1 MAVEVELLNSYSG
14 FSKLEPFWNKV
25 LEASGEPSIFLS
37 FEWLSNWWRVSGKEN
52 EILTLIA
59 REEGEIIGLAP
70 LMITRKN
77 ALFLWAR
84 TLEFA
89 AAPVSDYQDFI
100 IVRNRREVIRAFIR
114 TMLEHSRLWSYFYIR
129 SIREDSE
136 NLSLLREVLSE
147 ERLAFRLEEYSM
159 AYFLPL
165 KGSWEEQ
172 YGSLKRN
179 AKSDVRRRINRLER
193 EGDLTYFSIRTKE
206 DIDLFLPVLF
216 DQHKKRWMEKY
227 GVRSRF
233 YDERFEK
240 FVRLIVETG
249 REKGFL
255 DFTGLRLNDDVIAL
269 HVGLSYHSKFYYYI
283 PTFDLA
289 FRDFSPGK
297 VLIYH
302 MLKTQSENHVA
313 EFDFLRGEEDYKSG
327 WSEQYRKLFRLYASS
342 NTPHGWLMLFWM
354 ASARPFLRKL
364 LPKKLRRPLSQ

>member
-1 MAVEVELLNSYSG
+1 MAVEVELIDSYSG

-25 LEASGEPSIFLS
+25 LEASEEPSIFLS
-37 FEWLSNWWRVSGKEN
+37 YEWLSNWWRVSGKEN
-52 EILTLIA
+52 RILTLIA
-59 REEGEIIGLAP
+59 KEGGEIIGLAP

-77 ALFLWAR
+77 ALFLWAK

-100 IVRNRREVIRAFIR
+100 IVRNGREVIQAFIR
-114 TMLEHSRLWSYFYIR
+114 TLFEHSRLWNYFYIR
-129 SIREDSE
+129 SIREDSK
-136 NLSLLREVLSE
+136 NLNLLREILSE
-147 ERLAFRLEEYSM
+147 RRLAFRLDEYSR

-172 YGSLKRN
+172 YKALKRN

-193 EGDLTYFSIRTKE
+193 EGALSYFSIRSKE
-206 DIDLFLPVLF
+206 DIDRFLPVLF
-216 DQHKKRWMEKY
+216 DQPTKRWMEKY

-233 YDERFEK
+233 YDERFEG
-240 FVRLIVETG
+240 FIRNIVETA
-249 REKGFL
+249 RVKGFL
-255 DFTGLRLNDDVIAL
+255 DFTGLRLDDNVIAL
-269 HVGLSYHSKFYYYI
+269 HIGLSHHFKYYYFI

-289 FRDFSPGK
+289 YRDFSPGK

-302 MLKTQSENHVA
+302 MLKTQSENRVT

-327 WSEQYRKLFRLYASS
+327 WSEQYRELFRLYASS
-342 NTPHGWLMLFWM
+342 NTAKGRLILFWM
-354 ASARPFLRKL
+354 ASARPFLKKL